1 MNCEDY
7 RQATSA
13 EPSFDGGASHV
24 SECADCQAFRRE
36 ILALDSTIA
45 SALSIDVPELQ
56 MPELAEIEFDNVVSI
71 EPSRRRIAPV
81 WLAAAA
87 TIVIGVVLGFRMI
100 GNDVVYESLADE
112 IIAHL
117 DHEAAALVVTDTPVS
132 DGKLSKVVPANIA
145 QLDHSAGLITYAQS
159 CEING
164 KTVPHLVMQGQ
175 SGPVTILL
183 MPDERISAA
192 VDLSGE
198 HIRGVLLPVGDGSI
212 AIIGDRSERLA
223 PIRDSVVNSVMWD
236 T

>member
-7 RQATSA
+7 RQAISA

-24 SECADCQAFRRE
+24 SECADCQAFRRK

-45 SALSIDVPELQ
+45 SALSIDVPELR
-56 MPELAEIEFDNVVSI
+56 MPELAEIDNVVSI

-87 TIVIGVVLGFRMI
+87 TIVIGAVLGFRMI

-112 IIAHL
+112 IVAHL
-117 DHEAAALVVTDTPVS
+117 DYEPAALVVTDTPVS
-132 DGKLSKVVPANIA
+132 DGQLSDVVPASIA

-183 MPDERISAA
+183 MPDEKISAA

-198 HIRGVLLPVGDGSI
+198 HIRGVLLPVGNGSI

-223 PIRDSVVNSVMWD
+223 PIRESVVNSVMWD